1 MPSAI
6 FLAGA
11 TAGTI
16 LFMLIVIGG
25 LAPRLAI
32 WPTPAPWS
40 LQSVSFW
47 SLFRIMN
54 AAVIAVTVIE
64 LLSVETL
71 MPLQV
76 VALGSSGVSFLLYG
90 LGLASLGRENVYCGK
105 AGLVTS
111 GIYRW
116 TRNPQYATII
126 PGYAGLAA
134 AAQSLR
140 GLLLAVLATAVFL
153 AMAFAEEKWLSGA
166 YGAEYERYRSMV
178 PRFYSFRRFG
188 RLCTLHFA
196 RIRHHVARPRTGAD
210 VAPTRAITLHPSRRP
225 AENTR

>member
-16 LFMLIVIGG
+16 LFILIVIGG
-25 LAPRLAI
+25 PAPRIAI

-47 SLFRIMN
+47 TLFRIMN
-54 AAVIAVTVIE
+54 VAVIAVTVID

-71 MPLQV
+71 MALQV
-76 VALGSSGVSFLLYG
+76 VALGVSGVSFLLYG
-90 LGLASLGRENVYCGK
+90 LGLASLGRENVYCGM

-126 PGYAGLAA
+126 PAYAGLAA

-153 AMAFAEEKWLSGA
+153 AMAFAEERWLSGA
-166 YGAEYERYRSMV
+166 YGVEYERYRAMV
-178 PRFYSFRRFG
+178 PRFYSFHRFG
-188 RLCTLHFA
+188 KLCTLHFA
-196 RIRHHVARPRTGAD
+196 RIRHHVARPRESSGLVPA
-210 VAPTRAITLHPSRRP
+210 RAINLRPSRLP
-225 AENTR
+225 AGNTR

>member
-11 TAGTI
+11 TAGT
-16 LFMLIVIGG
+16 LL
-25 LAPRLAI
+25 LLLLAI
-32 WPTPAPWS
+32 AGPTHRRSFWPTPAHWTWP
-40 LQSVSFW
+40 SVTFW
-47 SLFRIMN
+47 TLFRILN
-54 AAVIAVTVIE
+54 VAVVAVTVID
-64 LLSVETL
+64 LLGVETV

-76 VALGSSGVSFLLYG
+76 VALGVSGVSLALYG
-90 LGLASLGRENVYCGK
+90 LGLTSLGRENVYCGK

-126 PGYAGLAA
+126 PAYAGLAA

-140 GLLLAVLATAVFL
+140 GLVLAVLATAVFL
-153 AMAFAEEKWLSGA
+153 AMAFAEERWLRTV
-166 YGAEYERYRSMV
+166 YGREYERYRAMV

-188 RLCTLHFA
+188 TLCALILA
-196 RIRHHVARPRTGAD
+196 RTWHRVAPARVGAD
-210 VAPTRAITLHPSRRP
+210 FASARTARLPPGREA